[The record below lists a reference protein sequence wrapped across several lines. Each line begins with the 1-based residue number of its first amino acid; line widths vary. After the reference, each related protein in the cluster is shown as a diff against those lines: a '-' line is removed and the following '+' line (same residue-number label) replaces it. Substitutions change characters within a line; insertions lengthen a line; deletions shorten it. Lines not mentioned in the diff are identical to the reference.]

1 MTSDILPKQLGR
13 YQHSPRGEIQDEI
26 KTWARH
32 EIMEKMDSVL
42 HIMSLK
48 YLWKYSVELEIEII
62 QNGEHWKLLYNS
74 N

>member
-1 MTSDILPKQLGR
+1 
-13 YQHSPRGEIQDEI
+13 
-26 KTWARH
+26 
-32 EIMEKMDSVL
+32 MEKMDSVL
-42 HIMSLK
+42 HILSLK